1 LSLNEERLNRLEENA
16 AVHMSKRDEY
26 RIQANKKKDERDR
39 INEEIRGLR
48 SLANSEKEK
57 RDEING
63 RVADI
68 KSEINI
74 LIDQLEEKR
83 ETLNKISNE
92 REEERRRLPSK
103 QKLSQELQRIE
114 WTLSTTPTLEMKDRE
129 ADFIDRASEI
139 RSKLKEHEHIKS
151 GDDKIIHSMADKN
164 AVELMIRERRNEMQ
178 QLHNQSQEYHERML
192 QFYKKIEEE
201 RKRADEA
208 HSKFMENITAMKEV
222 NSEIDGVMGEIR
234 KLRKE
239 LKMEDNFRITDRD
252 KALVSMKRE
261 LAEVARK
268 KLQSGEKL
276 TLDEMKLIYGES

>member
-1 LSLNEERLNRLEENA
+1 MSLNEERLNRLEENA
-16 AVHMSKRDEY
+16 TLLISKRDEY
-26 RIQANKKKDERDR
+26 RNQANKKKDERDR

-57 RDEING
+57 RDEINS
-63 RVADI
+63 RVAEI
-68 KSEINI
+68 KSEINS
-74 LIDQLEEKR
+74 LLDKLEEKKD
-83 ETLNKISNE
+83 TLNKISNE
-92 REEERRRLPSK
+92 REEERRRFPSI

-139 RSKLKEHEHIKS
+139 RLKLKEYERIKS
-151 GDDKIIHSMADKN
+151 EDDKIIHSMADKN

-178 QLHNQSQEYHERML
+178 QLHNQSQEFHERML

-222 NSEIDGVMGEIR
+222 NSEIDGIMGEIR
-234 KLRKE
+234 KLRKD
-239 LKMEDNFRITDRD
+239 LKMEENFRISDRD
-252 KALVSMKRE
+252 KAMVSMKRE
-261 LAEVARK
+261 LANVARK

>member
-1 LSLNEERLNRLEENA
+1 MSLNEERLNRLEENA
-16 AVHMSKRDEY
+16 ALQMSKRDEY
-26 RIQANKKKDERDR
+26 RNQANKKKDERDR

-57 RDEING
+57 RDEINS
-63 RVADI
+63 RVAEI
-68 KSEINI
+68 KSEINS
-74 LIDQLEEKR
+74 LLDKLEEKKDN
-83 ETLNKISNE
+83 LNKISNE
-92 REEERRRLPSK
+92 REEERRRLPSI

-139 RSKLKEHEHIKS
+139 RLKLKEYERIKS
-151 GDDKIIHSMADKN
+151 EDDKIIHSMADKN

-178 QLHNQSQEYHERML
+178 QLHNQSQEFHERML

-201 RKRADEA
+201 RKSADEA

-222 NSEIDGVMGEIR
+222 NSEIDGIMGEIR
-234 KLRKE
+234 KLRKD
-239 LKMEDNFRITDRD
+239 LKMEENFRISDRD
-252 KALVSMKRE
+252 KAMVSMKRE
-261 LAEVARK
+261 LADVARK